1 MRSDVLERLSHGWR
15 DVRHA
20 WGSLA
25 RQPTLAVLAI
35 FTIALGTAAT
45 TAVISVRSALL
56 ARPLAVTDPDSLHL
70 VDELRS
76 GATSQPLG
84 VDAMPWVRYLAYR
97 ERLGG
102 AFGELAAERY
112 RMPGGFSLTAPEGAI
127 AAKGYLVSGSYFR
140 VLGLTPR
147 LGGFFS
153 TDDEPSVVIG
163 HRFWRLRFGGDP
175 GVLGRTVR
183 VDSRSYVVVGVAPE
197 GFEGTTRGLPA
208 DLWIPFEAYFERD
221 DATFDAWV
229 TVFGRPEPGIGLAQA
244 RAAVAQAA
252 TDIPPLQA
260 HTRVRGAELPR
271 LTGLPPGAE
280 EPLDRFLM
288 LLIATGV
295 LVLLIAAAN
304 VSGMLLAR
312 GVARR
317 REIAVRVALGAGR
330 GRVAW
335 QAFSESLLLF
345 VAGGAVGIWLGA
357 LATRAI
363 QRVRIPLGFDVAF
376 DLAPDLPV
384 IVAGLLVT
392 AVVGAAFGLVPS
404 IQAARGDVVTG
415 LRATAGRDGRGAGA
429 WRLFV
434 GAQVALCVLLL
445 VTAGLFARTLQRA
458 ADIDPGF
465 DPEGVILAQIDL
477 APHGYAEEE
486 ALAFFRE
493 LAERIR
499 EAPGVAA
506 ATLANTVLLGP
517 AYGRSSND
525 MRAAGG
531 EGAGDP
537 VNSAYSIVEP
547 GYFGALG
554 IPLVAGRDFSSADR
568 PGAASAAIVNRTLA
582 ERLWPGRSPL
592 GRRLT
597 GGGSFEVVGVVG
609 DGKYGHVGEGP
620 TPYLFRVLDQ
630 NPRSR
635 MTLHVR
641 ASSSRPAVIA
651 AVRAIVRELDA
662 DVALQGVAALP
673 AVIGS
678 TLFPQ
683 RFAAWLVGLFGLV
696 GLVFAGT
703 GVYGIL
709 HFDVARR
716 TREIGVR
723 LALGADPRRVFREM
737 LSHGAMLAAVAVL
750 VGLGAAALVT
760 RLLRQL
766 LIGVTPLDPATYLTV
781 GALLMLTALAASAL
795 PASRATRVDPSEAL
809 RAE

>member
-1 MRSDVLERLSHGWR
+1 
-15 DVRHA
+15 
-20 WGSLA
+20 
-25 RQPTLAVLAI
+25 
-35 FTIALGTAAT
+35 
-45 TAVISVRSALL
+45 
-56 ARPLAVTDPDSLHL
+56 
-70 VDELRS
+70 
-76 GATSQPLG
+76 
-84 VDAMPWVRYLAYR
+84 
-97 ERLGG
+97 
-102 AFGELAAERY
+102 
-112 RMPGGFSLTAPEGAI
+112 
-127 AAKGYLVSGSYFR
+127 
-140 VLGLTPR
+140 
-147 LGGFFS
+147 
-153 TDDEPSVVIG
+153 
-163 HRFWRLRFGGDP
+163 
-175 GVLGRTVR
+175 
-183 VDSRSYVVVGVAPE
+183 
-197 GFEGTTRGLPA
+197 
-208 DLWIPFEAYFERD
+208 
-221 DATFDAWV
+221 
-229 TVFGRPEPGIGLAQA
+229 
-244 RAAVAQAA
+244 
-252 TDIPPLQA
+252 
-260 HTRVRGAELPR
+260 
-271 LTGLPPGAE
+271 
-280 EPLDRFLM
+280 
-288 LLIATGV
+288 
-295 LVLLIAAAN
+295 
-304 VSGMLLAR
+304 
-312 GVARR
+312 ARR

-630 NPRSR
+630 NPR
-635 MTLHVR
+635 
-641 ASSSRPAVIA
+641 
-651 AVRAIVRELDA
+651 
-662 DVALQGVAALP
+662 
-673 AVIGS
+673 
-678 TLFPQ
+678 
-683 RFAAWLVGLFGLV
+683 
-696 GLVFAGT
+696 
-703 GVYGIL
+703 
-709 HFDVARR
+709 
-716 TREIGVR
+716 
-723 LALGADPRRVFREM
+723 
-737 LSHGAMLAAVAVL
+737 
-750 VGLGAAALVT
+750 
-760 RLLRQL
+760 
-766 LIGVTPLDPATYLTV
+766 
-781 GALLMLTALAASAL
+781 
-795 PASRATRVDPSEAL
+795 
-809 RAE
+809 